1 VVSYPRLLGVRL
13 SAEAVLMSVPTG
25 SFVSDSLTPH
35 LLKTRCGV
43 PVAEGLASIAARK
56 CLLGIS
62 QAFYLGVAAVVGYS
76 ALGATATMTGLRAP
90 GTALLFLAA
99 LLLGG
104 SILAT
109 RLLAKGSLAG
119 SIYVLLSKVP
129 SRRLGRFLV
138 AHKDSFDHTD
148 GYLAKVFHRRLGELG
163 PPVACYA
170 IAWLMEALETLL
182 ILSLLNSGL
191 TFSQVMP
198 VEAFL
203 VTVRVAAFFVPAGL
217 GVQDVGYA
225 MFLAAFGVPNAV
237 SVAAAFVLL
246 KRAKEGFWTAVGYLL
261 FLKQPELKPT

>member
-1 VVSYPRLLGVRL
+1 
-13 SAEAVLMSVPTG
+13 M
-25 SFVSDSLTPH
+25 
-35 LLKTRCGV
+35 
-43 PVAEGLASIAARK
+43 
-56 CLLGIS
+56 
-62 QAFYLGVAAVVGYS
+62 
-76 ALGATATMTGLRAP
+76 
-90 GTALLFLAA
+90 TALSDAFGRLFEALAA
-99 LLLGG
+99 LA
-104 SILAT
+104 SAI
-109 RLLAKGSLAG
+109 LLAMVAVVSADILLRDAFGSGISWANEVSEYAL
-119 SIYVLLSKVP
+119 YVITVLTAPWLLRRGQHVRIDIVLTMVP
-129 SRRLGRFLV
+129 
-138 AHKDSFDHTD
+138 
-148 GYLAKVFHRRLGELG
+148 
-163 PPVACYA
+163 PQ